1 MSRKERKSRYES
13 ICFFNWMRLGKT
25 GMPAKI
31 SCVMLDFFFGYAIL
45 EMKIKARIYAE
56 IYDEVQMVIKRDRYL
71 NKLIAKKENGLIKV
85 ITGIRRCGKSFL
97 LFELYHAYL
106 RSIGVSED
114 HLIEIAL
121 DEISNARYR
130 NPMEL
135 DQYIRDQITDKTQRY
150 YVFIDEIQK
159 VSEIQNPYV
168 DDKSAKIG
176 FVDVLLG
183 LMKIK
188 NVDLYVTGS
197 NSRMLS
203 SDILTEFKDRGD
215 EIRVNPLTYSEF
227 CSAFEGEQRHA
238 WREYYTYGGMPL
250 VLSKKTHEEKSKYL
264 KDLFTKTYLSD
275 VIEHNRVLNDQLVL
289 EDLLNIVSSSVGSL
303 INPTK
308 LSNTFKSVKQMSVS
322 SGTIGR
328 YLDYFI
334 DAFIMYKAFRY
345 DIKGKKYMET
355 PLKYYFTDVGL
366 RNARLNF
373 RQQEENHI
381 MENVIFNELMA
392 RDFDVDVGV
401 VEYNGTHENNKRGR
415 IRLEVDFVA
424 NKGDKRYYVQ
434 SALTVADEDK
444 RQQEINSLLRV
455 PDSFKKIV
463 VVKDDIIPWHDEH
476 GILYMG
482 IEQFLLEENAMD
494 L

>member
-1 MSRKERKSRYES
+1 MFVLK
-13 ICFFNWMRLGKT
+13 M
-25 GMPAKI
+25 
-31 SCVMLDFFFGYAIL
+31 
-45 EMKIKARIYAE
+45 RIYAK
-56 IYDEVQMVIKRDRYL
+56 IIREVLMIIKRDRYL
-71 NKLIAKKENGLIKV
+71 NKLISKRENGLIKV
-85 ITGIRRCGKSFL
+85 ITGIRRCGKSYL
-97 LFELYHAYL
+97 LFNLYHDYL
-106 RSIGVSED
+106 NSTGVED
-114 HLIEIAL
+114 SNIIELAL
-121 DEISNARYR
+121 DEIGNARYR

-135 DQYIRDQITDKTQRY
+135 DAFVRSQIADKTKQY

-183 LMKIK
+183 LMKIR

-227 CSAFEGEQRHA
+227 YSAFDGEKRHA

-250 VLSKKTHEEKSKYL
+250 VMSKKTHEEKSKYL
-264 KDLFTKTYLSD
+264 KDLFAKTYITD
-275 VIEHNRVLNDQLVL
+275 VIEHNKIKNEQMVL

-303 INPTK
+303 TNPTK
-308 LSNTFKSVKQMSVS
+308 LSNTFQSVKQVSVAPN
-322 SGTIGR
+322 TISR
-328 YLDYFI
+328 YLEFFI
-334 DAFIMYKAFRY
+334 DAFIMYKAQRY
-345 DIKGKKYMET
+345 DIKGKKYIDT

-392 RDFDVDVGV
+392 REYDVDVGV
-401 VEYNGTHENNKRGR
+401 VEYHHQSESGKSLRSQ
-415 IRLEVDFVA
+415 LEVDFVA
-424 NKGDKRYYVQ
+424 NRGNKRYYIQ
-434 SALTVADEDK
+434 SALSVDSEEK
-444 RQQEINSLLRV
+444 RAQEINSLLKV
-455 PDSFKKIV
+455 SDSFKKIV
-463 VVKDDIIPWHDEH
+463 VVKDDIIPWYDDN
-476 GILYMG
+476 GIMYIG
-482 IEQFLLEENAMD
+482 IEQFLLEENAID

>member
-1 MSRKERKSRYES
+1 
-13 ICFFNWMRLGKT
+13 
-25 GMPAKI
+25 
-31 SCVMLDFFFGYAIL
+31 
-45 EMKIKARIYAE
+45 
-56 IYDEVQMVIKRDRYL
+56 MVIRRDRYL
-71 NKLIAKKENGLIKV
+71 NKLISKKENGLIKV
-85 ITGIRRCGKSFL
+85 ITGIRRCGKSYL
-97 LFELYHAYL
+97 LFELYHQYL
-106 RSIGVSED
+106 NSIGISNENI
-114 HLIEIAL
+114 IEIAL
-121 DEISNARYR
+121 DEALNARYR
-130 NPMEL
+130 NPLEL
-135 DQYIRDQITDKTQRY
+135 DKYMREQVADKSQKY

-168 DDKSAKIG
+168 DDADAKIG

-215 EIRVNPLTYSEF
+215 EIRINPLTYSEF
-227 CSAFEGEQRHA
+227 YEAFEGEKRYA

-264 KDLFTKTYLSD
+264 KDLFTKTYISD
-275 VIEHNRVLNDQLVL
+275 VLEHNKILNEQAVL

-303 INPTK
+303 TNPTK
-308 LSNTFKSVKQMSVS
+308 LANTFRSVKQVAVNAY
-322 SGTIGR
+322 TIGK

-345 DIKGKKYMET
+345 DIKGKRYIEP

-381 MENVIFNELMA
+381 MENIIFNELAA
-392 RDFDVDVGV
+392 REFDIDVGV
-401 VEYNGTHENNKRGR
+401 VEYNHMDENGKK
-415 IRLEVDFVA
+415 IRTQLEIDFVA
-424 NKGDKRYYVQ
+424 NKGSKRYYIQ
-434 SALTVADEDK
+434 SALTIEDEAK
-444 RQQEINSLLRV
+444 RKQETNSLNRV
-455 PDSFKKIV
+455 SDSFRKIV
-463 VVKDDIIPWHDEH
+463 VVKDDIIPWHDEK
-476 GILYMG
+476 GILYIG
-482 IEQFLLEENAMD
+482 IEQFLLDEHAVD
-494 L
+494 I